1 LAVSER
7 AGGAS
12 VQDNSGQP
20 KDLPATLRQAWHGA
34 NRPDAAALVGGTGQ
48 SAMVDMRRRDFV
60 LALGAAAAWPL
71 AARAQQRTMP
81 VVGYL
86 YSSSARGRAR
96 QMTGFQQ
103 GLGATGYTAGQNV
116 AIHFSWAEGHYDRLP
131 ELAADLVRRQVAVIF
146 AAGGTAP
153 AQAAKAAT
161 AKIPIVF
168 SSGGDPV
175 AEGLVASLN
184 RPGGNITGVSLMF
197 SDLVGKRLGL
207 LHELVP
213 KAALIGVL
221 VNPDYSDVDLQLKQ
235 LQEAARALRQEL
247 HVESARTELEIGT
260 AFEIIVQRGAAAILL
275 VNDPFFSAQRNHI
288 VALATR
294 YAIPAIYEQREYAL
308 AGGLMSY
315 GPSLADAL
323 RQGGIYVGRI
333 LKGQKPADL
342 PVVQSTKFDL
352 VINLKTAQTLGLAIP
367 PGVLAIA
374 DEVIE

>member
-1 LAVSER
+1 
-7 AGGAS
+7 
-12 VQDNSGQP
+12 
-20 KDLPATLRQAWHGA
+20 
-34 NRPDAAALVGGTGQ
+34 
-48 SAMVDMRRRDFV
+48 MRRREFITGLV
-60 LALGAAAAWPL
+60 GGAAAAWPL
-71 AARAQQRTMP
+71 AARAQQPAVP
-81 VVGYL
+81 VIGFL
-86 YSSSARGRAR
+86 HSASHAPNAHLVAAFR
-96 QMTGFQQ
+96 Q
-103 GLGATGYTAGQNV
+103 GLNVAGLIEGRNV
-116 AIHFSWAEGHYDRLP
+116 AIEYRWAEGQYDRLP
-131 ELAADLVRRQVAVIF
+131 ALAADLVCSRGAVIF
-146 AAGGTAP
+146 AAGGSAP
-153 AQAAKAAT
+153 AQAAKGAT

-168 SSGGDPV
+168 SSGSDPV
-175 AEGLVASLN
+175 AGGLVASLN

-197 SDLVGKRLGL
+197 SDLVAKRLGL

-247 HVESARTELEIGT
+247 HVESARTEPEIGT

-275 VNDPFFSAQRNHI
+275 ANDPFFSAQRNHI

-308 AGGLMSY
+308 AGGMMSY

-323 RQGGIYVGRI
+323 RQGGIYVGRV